1 MSQLSFRLRATPARV
16 LFFTALLAGAQALA
30 AQVPVFAGDEIRV
43 DEGQSEDLFAHQV
56 AVFSDGGFAV
66 VWTIPSPADPS
77 SYEMHARCFGPD
89 DAPSTD
95 ELLVLTAAQG
105 ATLPPTTYA
114 LLADS
119 ADNLLLIYEEEEV
132 GGQPLAIFA
141 QRLSRLATPMG
152 PRIRV
157 SAASPFRRYR
167 ALGAFT
173 PDGGFVVSWGADAPA
188 GNATLTT
195 DVYMRRFDA
204 AGNPWGPE
212 VRAMAGGP
220 LDPVVPAG
228 VVVARDGSFV
238 LGYQRRDPA
247 LQLFAAD
254 GRPGRSSS
262 VQHHGDSAAGYTRL
276 AAARNGGYVVAWT
289 NYGVDS
295 RQPPPSYTGPLPYT
309 GSNAGVGARFFA
321 ASGAP
326 RGAEFEVNR
335 FGPGEQNFSGLTA
348 LPRGGFLAVW
358 NDFSGR
364 DGPGFD
370 VYGRAFSATGKP
382 LTNDLHLSEGTTG
395 YQLIPIA
402 ASNAAGDLIVVWLH
416 QPGIQGGLPTYVIAR
431 RLKASAPHS

>member
-1 MSQLSFRLRATPARV
+1 MSQRSLRLRTAPARM
-16 LFFTALLAGAQALA
+16 LFFTALLGVAQALA
-30 AQVPVFAGDEIRV
+30 AQAPVFAGDEIRV
-43 DEGQSEDLFAHQV
+43 DEGQSDDLFAQQV

-105 ATLPPTTYA
+105 ARLPPTADA

-119 ADNLLLIYEEEEV
+119 ADSLLLIYEEEV

-141 QRLSRLATPMG
+141 QRLSHLATPMG
-152 PRIRV
+152 PRIPV
-157 SAASPFRRYR
+157 SAPSPFRRYR
-167 ALGAFT
+167 AAAALT
-173 PDGGFVVSWGADAPA
+173 PNGGFVVSWGADAPA

-195 DVYMRRFDA
+195 DVYMRRFDV
-204 AGNPWGPE
+204 AGNPLGPE
-212 VRAMAGGP
+212 IRAMAGGA

-228 VVVARDGSFV
+228 VVVAGDGSFV
-238 LGYQRRDPA
+238 LGYQRRDPVA
-247 LQLFAAD
+247 QHFAAD
-254 GRPGRSSS
+254 GRPGRLSS
-262 VQHHGDSAAGYTRL
+262 VQYHGDYAAGYTQL
-276 AAARNGGYVVAWT
+276 VASRNGGYVVAWT

-295 RQPPPSYTGPLPYT
+295 RQPPPSYTGPLPYP

-321 ASGAP
+321 GSGAP
-326 RGAEFEVNR
+326 RGAELEVNR
-335 FGPGEQNFSGLTA
+335 FGPGEQNLSGLTA

-382 LTNDLHLSEGTTG
+382 LTNDLHLSESTTG

-402 ASNAAGDLIVVWLH
+402 ASNAAGDVIVVWLH
-416 QPGIQGGLPTYVIAR
+416 QPGSQGGLPTYLIAR
-431 RLKASAPHS
+431 RLKTSPRPP